1 MRYYP
6 EAYSHVRDKVKL
18 VFDLSNC
25 ATKTKTEEDDLDAV
39 KLKTFPWD
47 LKKVTYVVD
56 NEVVKNTK
64 LNTLKANVNS
74 LEKKIPDATALI
86 HIDQYNTDKQI

>member
-1 MRYYP
+1 MGYYP
-6 EAYSHVRDKVKL
+6 EAGSHVRDKVKL
-18 VFDLSNC
+18 VLDLSNY

-86 HIDQYNTDKQI
+86 HVNQCNTDKQI

>member
-39 KLKTFPWD
+39 KLKTFP
-47 LKKVTYVVD
+47 
-56 NEVVKNTK
+56 
-64 LNTLKANVNS
+64 
-74 LEKKIPDATALI
+74 
-86 HIDQYNTDKQI
+86 

>member
-47 LKKVTYVVD
+47 LKKLVVD
-56 NEVVKNTK
+56 NEVVKNTN